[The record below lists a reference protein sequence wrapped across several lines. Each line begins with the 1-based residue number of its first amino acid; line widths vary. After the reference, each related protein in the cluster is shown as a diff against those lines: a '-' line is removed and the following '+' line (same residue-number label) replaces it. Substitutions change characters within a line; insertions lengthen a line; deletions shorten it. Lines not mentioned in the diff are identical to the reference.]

1 MWERLKLDD
10 LKIGKLLGR
19 GAFGEVYES
28 SIKGHDGKYAVKKLI
43 KEKYKKNPKGYKY
56 LENEIKI
63 LKDTSHDNI
72 VKLYSSDIETPLHR
86 YLVTEYCNGGDL
98 NTCLEY
104 YKKTKNRPFTEEEV
118 QHIMR
123 QIVSAIKYLHVDKK
137 IIHRDLKLENILL
150 HYDNDTDRK
159 EKNILKAK
167 IKIIDFGFARF
178 IKEGI
183 AESILGSPL
192 FMDPRILLKLNKL
205 DNSKDFKYEEK
216 ADIYSL
222 GIICYILLTG
232 NQLFDVNRMDE
243 LVKETQEGIYKI
255 SVHLSKETISFLNY
269 MLKYDLKKRL
279 DIKRLSEHQFI
290 TKEMKNFTRI
300 DKKEVGNNLSGSQ
313 IIFDL
318 NYSTNPYFHDDAA
331 DMEVDEIKKK
341 YADDLNKA
349 GTKIK
354 EIIKDPKPEDFTK
367 IKTPEGNQDE
377 EKLNKEIEKLI
388 FYLIDIINNN
398 EISFEP
404 KIVPFIPGMDPNV
417 LLITE

>member
-1 MWERLKLDD
+1 MWENLKLND
-10 LKIGKLLGR
+10 LIIGKLLGR

-28 SIKGHDGKYAVKKLI
+28 KVKGHDGIYAVKKLV

-56 LENEIKI
+56 LKNEIEI
-63 LKDTSHDNI
+63 LNNTAHENI
-72 VKLYSSDIETPLHR
+72 VKLYSSNIETHLHQ

-98 NTCLEY
+98 NDCLEY
-104 YKKTKNRPFTEEEV
+104 YKKNKMRPFTEEEV
-118 QHIMR
+118 QHIMK

-150 HYDNDTDRK
+150 HYENDDDRK
-159 EKNILKAK
+159 QKNILKAK
-167 IKIIDFGFARF
+167 IKIIDFGFARY
-178 IKEGI
+178 INEGI
-183 AESILGSPL
+183 AVSILGSPL

-243 LVKETQEGIYKI
+243 LIEDTKKGIYKI

-269 MLKYDLKKRL
+269 MLKYDPKKRL
-279 DIKRLSEHQFI
+279 DIKKLSEHEFI
-290 TKEMKNFTRI
+290 TKKVEEFTKI
-300 DKKEVGNNLSGSQ
+300 DKKEVDNKLKGSQ
-313 IIFDL
+313 LIFDL
-318 NYSTNPYFHDDAA
+318 NGSTMPYFHDDAA
-331 DMEVDEIKKK
+331 DEEVDKIKKK
-341 YADDLNKA
+341 LVDDLNDA
-349 GTKIK
+349 GTKITNLGEK
-354 EIIKDPKPEDFTK
+354 KPDKKPVE
-367 IKTPEGNQDE
+367 QDE
-377 EKLNKEIEKLI
+377 KKEIEKLI
-388 FYLIDIINNN
+388 FDSIDIINND

-404 KIVPFIPGMDPNV
+404 KIVPFIPGEDPNI

>member
-104 YKKTKNRPFTEEEV
+104 YKKTKMRPFTEEEV

-150 HYDNDTDRK
+150 HYDNETDRK

-279 DIKRLSEHQFI
+279 DIKRLSEHQF
-290 TKEMKNFTRI
+290 
-300 DKKEVGNNLSGSQ
+300 
-313 IIFDL
+313 
-318 NYSTNPYFHDDAA
+318 STNPYFHDDAA
-331 DMEVDEIKKK
+331 DIEVDEIKKK
-341 YADDLNKA
+341 YVDDLNEA

-354 EIIKDPKPEDFTK
+354 EITKNQKPEDFTK

-388 FYLIDIINNN
+388 FDSIDIINND

>member
-1 MWERLKLDD
+1 MWKNLKLND

-28 SIKGHDGKYAVKKLI
+28 KVEGHEGIYAVKKLV

-56 LENEIKI
+56 LKNEIEI
-63 LKDTSHDNI
+63 LNNTAHENI
-72 VKLYSSDIETPLHR
+72 VKLYSSNIETHLHQ
-86 YLVTEYCNGGDL
+86 YLITEYCNGGDL
-98 NTCLEY
+98 NGCLEY
-104 YKKTKNRPFTEEEV
+104 YKDKKKRPFTEEEV
-118 QHIMR
+118 QHIMK

-150 HYDNDTDRK
+150 HYDNEDERK
-159 EKNILKAK
+159 QKNILKAK
-167 IKIIDFGFARF
+167 IKIIDFGFARY
-178 IKEGI
+178 INEGI
-183 AESILGSPL
+183 AVSILGSPL
-192 FMDPRILLKLNKL
+192 FMDPRILFKLNKL

-243 LVKETQEGIYKI
+243 LVKETQNGIFQI

-269 MLKYDLKKRL
+269 MLKYDPKKRL
-279 DIKRLSEHQFI
+279 DIKRLSEHEFI
-290 TKEMKNFTRI
+290 TKKVEEFTKI
-300 DKKEVGNNLSGSQ
+300 DKKEVDNKLNGSQ

-318 NYSTNPYFHDDAA
+318 KGSTIPYFHDDAA
-331 DMEVDEIKKK
+331 DEEVDKIKKTLV
-341 YADDLNKA
+341 DDLNKA
-349 GTKIK
+349 GIKIK
-354 EIIKDPKPEDFTK
+354 EIEKPNKTDSNNNTKQPEKDE
-367 IKTPEGNQDE
+367 IQ
-377 EKLNKEIEKLI
+377 LNKEIEKLI
-388 FYLIDIINNN
+388 FDSIDIINNY

-404 KIVPFIPGMDPNV
+404 KIVPFIPGDDPNI

>member
-98 NTCLEY
+98 NTCLEF

-150 HYDNDTDRK
+150 HYDNETDRK

-255 SVHLSKETISFLNY
+255 SVHLSKETISF
-269 MLKYDLKKRL
+269 
-279 DIKRLSEHQFI
+279 
-290 TKEMKNFTRI
+290 
-300 DKKEVGNNLSGSQ
+300 
-313 IIFDL
+313 
-318 NYSTNPYFHDDAA
+318 
-331 DMEVDEIKKK
+331 
-341 YADDLNKA
+341 
-349 GTKIK
+349 
-354 EIIKDPKPEDFTK
+354 
-367 IKTPEGNQDE
+367 
-377 EKLNKEIEKLI
+377 
-388 FYLIDIINNN
+388 
-398 EISFEP
+398 
-404 KIVPFIPGMDPNV
+404 
-417 LLITE
+417 

>member
-104 YKKTKNRPFTEEEV
+104 YKKIKNRPFTEEEV

-150 HYDNDTDRK
+150 HYDNETDRK

-167 IKIIDFGFARF
+167 IKIIDFRIARF
-178 IKEGI
+178 IGEGI
-183 AESILGSPL
+183 AQSILGSPL
-192 FMDPRILLKLNKL
+192 FMDPRIL
-205 DNSKDFKYEEK
+205 
-216 ADIYSL
+216 
-222 GIICYILLTG
+222 
-232 NQLFDVNRMDE
+232 
-243 LVKETQEGIYKI
+243 
-255 SVHLSKETISFLNY
+255 
-269 MLKYDLKKRL
+269 
-279 DIKRLSEHQFI
+279 
-290 TKEMKNFTRI
+290 
-300 DKKEVGNNLSGSQ
+300 
-313 IIFDL
+313 
-318 NYSTNPYFHDDAA
+318 
-331 DMEVDEIKKK
+331 
-341 YADDLNKA
+341 
-349 GTKIK
+349 
-354 EIIKDPKPEDFTK
+354 
-367 IKTPEGNQDE
+367 
-377 EKLNKEIEKLI
+377 
-388 FYLIDIINNN
+388 
-398 EISFEP
+398 
-404 KIVPFIPGMDPNV
+404 
-417 LLITE
+417 

>member
-104 YKKTKNRPFTEEEV
+104 YKKTKKRPFTEEEV

-150 HYDNDTDRK
+150 HYDNEIDRK

-232 NQLFDVNRMDE
+232 NQLFDVNRMDDLIRETE
-243 LVKETQEGIYKI
+243 LGIYKI

-269 MLKYDLKKRL
+269 MLKYDPKKRL
-279 DIKRLSEHQFI
+279 DIKRLSEHEFI
-290 TKEMKNFTRI
+290 TKKVEEFTKI
-300 DKKEVGNNLSGSQ
+300 DKKEVDNKLKGSQ
-313 IIFDL
+313 LIFDL
-318 NYSTNPYFHDDAA
+318 NGSTMPYFHDDAA
-331 DMEVDEIKKK
+331 DEEVDKIKKK
-341 YADDLNKA
+341 LVDDLNDA
-349 GTKIK
+349 GTKITNLGEK
-354 EIIKDPKPEDFTK
+354 KPDKKPVE
-367 IKTPEGNQDE
+367 QDE
-377 EKLNKEIEKLI
+377 KKEIEKLI
-388 FYLIDIINNN
+388 FDSIDIINND

-404 KIVPFIPGMDPNV
+404 KIVPFIPGEDPNI

>member
-1 MWERLKLDD
+1 MWENLKLND
-10 LKIGKLLGR
+10 LIIGKLLGR

-28 SIKGHDGKYAVKKLI
+28 KVKGHDGIYAVKKLV

-56 LENEIKI
+56 LKNEIEI
-63 LKDTSHDNI
+63 LNNTAHENI
-72 VKLYSSDIETPLHR
+72 VKLYSSNIETHLHQ

-98 NTCLEY
+98 NDCLEY
-104 YKKTKNRPFTEEEV
+104 YKKNKMRPFTEEEV
-118 QHIMR
+118 QHIMK

-150 HYDNDTDRK
+150 HYENDDDRK
-159 EKNILKAK
+159 QKNILKAK
-167 IKIIDFGFARF
+167 IKIIDFGFARY
-178 IKEGI
+178 INEGI
-183 AESILGSPL
+183 AVSILGSPL

-243 LVKETQEGIYKI
+243 LIEDTKKGIYKI

-269 MLKYDLKKRL
+269 MLKYDPKKRL
-279 DIKRLSEHQFI
+279 DIKRLSEHEFI
-290 TKEMKNFTRI
+290 TKKVEEFTKI
-300 DKKEVGNNLSGSQ
+300 DKKEVDNKLKGSQ
-313 IIFDL
+313 LIFDL
-318 NYSTNPYFHDDAA
+318 NGSTMPYFHDDAA
-331 DMEVDEIKKK
+331 DEEVDKIKKK
-341 YADDLNKA
+341 LVDDLNDA
-349 GTKIK
+349 GTKITNLGEK
-354 EIIKDPKPEDFTK
+354 KPDKKPVE
-367 IKTPEGNQDE
+367 QDE
-377 EKLNKEIEKLI
+377 KKEIEKLI
-388 FYLIDIINNN
+388 FDSIDIINND

-404 KIVPFIPGMDPNV
+404 KIVPFIPGEDPNI

>member
-1 MWERLKLDD
+1 ML
-10 LKIGKLLGR
+10 
-19 GAFGEVYES
+19 
-28 SIKGHDGKYAVKKLI
+28 
-43 KEKYKKNPKGYKY
+43 
-56 LENEIKI
+56 
-63 LKDTSHDNI
+63 T
-72 VKLYSSDIETPLHR
+72 
-86 YLVTEYCNGGDL
+86 
-98 NTCLEY
+98 
-104 YKKTKNRPFTEEEV
+104 
-118 QHIMR
+118 
-123 QIVSAIKYLHVDKK
+123 KK

-150 HYDNDTDRK
+150 HYDNETDRK

-255 SVHLSKETISFLNY
+255 SVHFSKETISFLNY

-331 DMEVDEIKKK
+331 DIEVDEIKKK
-341 YADDLNKA
+341 YVDDLNEA

-354 EIIKDPKPEDFTK
+354 EITKNQKPEDFTK

-388 FYLIDIINNN
+388 FDSIDIINND